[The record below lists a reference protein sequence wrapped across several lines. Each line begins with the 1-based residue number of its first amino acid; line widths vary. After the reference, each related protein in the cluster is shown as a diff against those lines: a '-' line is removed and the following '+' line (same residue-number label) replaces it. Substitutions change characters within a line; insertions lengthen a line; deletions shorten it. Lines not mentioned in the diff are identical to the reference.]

1 MNNDALLQKLTEQ
14 GDNYISGAELARWL
28 GVSRTMV
35 WKGIEQL
42 RAEGYG
48 IESVTNRGYRLLP
61 EHDVLSAREI
71 ALRLTTPGLRLRV
84 YPSVTSTNTI
94 LKNMAAAGEP
104 EGAVAVAGE
113 QTAGRGRMGRSFY
126 SPPGTG
132 LYLSILLRPGIPA
145 EETTPVTAC
154 AAVAVAE
161 SIEELSGEP
170 AQIKWVNDV
179 YVRGKKV
186 CGILTEASID
196 CETRI
201 ADYLVVG
208 IGVNTAVPAGDFPE
222 ELRGVAGSAFAPGS
236 LPALRSRLAA
246 GILDRFFGYYRDLGR
261 REFFDGYKR
270 RSLVLGRSVNL
281 LALGR
286 PPVEAR
292 AIDLDP
298 DFALVVRYADGS
310 VGRVSSGE
318 VSLRLADQA

>member
-208 IGVNTAVPAGDFPE
+208 IGVNTAPSPPGIFPRNCGASPVQPLPPGACPRCAAGWR
-222 ELRGVAGSAFAPGS
+222 RGSWTGS
-236 LPALRSRLAA
+236 LAITATWGGGSFLTATSAA
-246 GILDRFFGYYRDLGR
+246 
-261 REFFDGYKR
+261 
-270 RSLVLGRSVNL
+270 
-281 LALGR
+281 
-286 PPVEAR
+286 P
-292 AIDLDP
+292 
-298 DFALVVRYADGS
+298 
-310 VGRVSSGE
+310 SSWAG
-318 VSLRLADQA
+318 V